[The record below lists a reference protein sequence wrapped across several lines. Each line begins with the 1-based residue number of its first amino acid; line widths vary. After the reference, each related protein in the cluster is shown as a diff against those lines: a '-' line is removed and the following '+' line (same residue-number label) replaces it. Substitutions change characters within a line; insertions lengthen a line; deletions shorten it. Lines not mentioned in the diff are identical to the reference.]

1 MASDAPIPIDPNFR
15 LQLPNFE
22 GPLDLLLHLVQTH
35 SLDIL
40 DLPIAFVTEKYVE
53 YLGMMQKLNLDVAAE
68 YLVMAATLVHIK
80 SKQLL
85 PKPPVE
91 ADDDEEEEGDPREAL
106 IRRLLEYQK
115 YKNAAEALAAR
126 GLAGRD
132 VFTRGSKTPVAEG
145 EPPLAPV
152 SLFKL
157 LDAFKGL
164 AERVAGTLSLEVDAE
179 RITIQERMTQILDVL
194 EVRKRLRFEELFE
207 GASTTYELV
216 VTFLA
221 ILEMGKMR
229 LLHIYQAEPTSP
241 IHIERQEGVP
251 VPSFDDVDPLETAGN
266 SGQEGQPGSSA
277 GPEEPDAGS
286 EEPDAGSE
294 EAEEPAADEDFES

>member
-53 YLGMMQKLNLDVAAE
+53 YLGLMQKLNLDVAAE

-80 SKQLL
+80 SKSLL
-85 PKPPVE
+85 PKPPPE
-91 ADDDEEEEGDPREAL
+91 LEDEEEEEGDPREAL
-106 IRRLLEYQK
+106 IRRLFEYQK
-115 YKNAAEALAAR
+115 YKHAAESLATR

-132 VFTRGSKTPVAEG
+132 VFTRGTKTPVAEG

-157 LDAFKGL
+157 LDAFKSI

-179 RITIQERMTQILDVL
+179 RITIQERMTQIIDLLD
-194 EVRKRLRFEELFE
+194 VRKRLRFEELFE

-221 ILEMGKMR
+221 LLEMGKMR
-229 LLHIYQAEPTSP
+229 VLFVYQADPGSP
-241 IHIERQEGVP
+241 IHIERQSGTSLP
-251 VPSFDDVDPLETAGN
+251 VQDSDPLEAEEN
-266 SGQEGQPGSSA
+266 SGHDGQPDRTDPDE
-277 GPEEPDAGS
+277 PES
-286 EEPDAGSE
+286 
-294 EAEEPAADEDFES
+294 

>member
-1 MASDAPIPIDPNFR
+1 MATDAPIPIDPNFR
-15 LQLPNFE
+15 LELPNFE

-53 YLGMMQKLNLDVAAE
+53 YLGLMQKLNLDVAAE

-80 SKQLL
+80 SKSLL
-85 PKPPVE
+85 PRPPPE
-91 ADDDEEEEGDPREAL
+91 LEDDDEEEADPREAL
-106 IRRLLEYQK
+106 IRRLFEYQK
-115 YKNAAEALAAR
+115 YKHAAENLASR

-132 VFTRGSKTPVAEG
+132 VFPRGTTTPVAEG

-157 LDAFKGL
+157 LDAFKTI

-179 RITIQERMTQILDVL
+179 RITIQERMTQIIDLID
-194 EVRKRLRFEELFE
+194 VRKRLRFEELFE

-221 ILEMGKMR
+221 LLEMGKMR
-229 LLHIYQAEPTSP
+229 LLFVYQADPGSP
-241 IHIERQEGVP
+241 IHIERQEGVA
-251 VPSFDDVDPLETAGN
+251 VPLPAADPLENTET
-266 SGQEGQPGSSA
+266 SGHDGRSDRSDPDE
-277 GPEEPDAGS
+277 PES
-286 EEPDAGSE
+286 
-294 EAEEPAADEDFES
+294 